1 MLKWTFIIFACLIII
16 GLNIVATRAIQN
28 ARLITKTKKWYL
40 LMLIWLIPVFGFI
53 LAMILFSNEMKKQ
66 KTNSDKNLIT
76 ALNSFT
82 DKMNAVNKEIKQKRE
97 DEEN

>member
-1 MLKWTFIIFACLIII
+1 MLKWTFIIFACLIIT

-40 LMLIWLIPVFGFI
+40 LILIWLVPVFGFI

-66 KTNSDKNLIT
+66 KNNSDKNLIT

>member
-1 MLKWTFIIFACLIII
+1 MLKWTFIIFACLIIA

-28 ARLITKTKKWYL
+28 ARLITKTRKGYL
-40 LMLIWLIPVFGFI
+40 LILIWLVPVFGFI

-66 KTNSDKNLIT
+66 KDNSDKNLIT

-97 DEEN
+97 DEGN